1 VLQDQVPLVGRGLVE
16 QLAHVLPRFDET
28 AGFLA
33 NSGQWHLPV
42 GPFLQPVLQV
52 GLFLFQ
58 PADLED
64 LRSFRRAING
74 AIAFFPMGVASN
86 LLVRDGGIDAVVVRL
101 GGELARIEIE
111 GGTLV
116 AGAGARDQRVAQEAC
131 RAGLSGLEFLIGI
144 PGTIGGAVKM
154 NAGAFGG
161 ETAERLL
168 WAEILDSE
176 GRLDRLSRDELGLA
190 YRKSALPVEAIVVRA
205 AFALAEGDPTA
216 IRARMDAIR
225 AEREAA
231 QPLGVATGGSTFK
244 NPPGEKAWRLI
255 EAAGCRGLRLGAA
268 MVSEK
273 HCNFLINTG
282 GASAA
287 ELEGLGELVRERVR
301 THSGVTLEWEIVRV
315 GDPTPLGA
323 AA

>member
-1 VLQDQVPLVGRGLVE
+1 MSRGELDPPAVRGTLRRAVPLGPSTWLRVG
-16 QLAHVLPRFDET
+16 
-28 AGFLA
+28 
-33 NSGQWHLPV
+33 
-42 GPFLQPVLQV
+42 GPAR
-52 GLFLFQ
+52 FLFQ